1 MEPFQAIFLGI
12 LQGLTEFLPVSSSGH
27 LVIAQSLIPGFSQPG
42 VLFDAILHGGTM
54 LAVLW
59 YFRKMILGLD
69 RRMLVLL
76 AVGTVPAGIVGI
88 TLKDFL
94 EGLFS
99 NTRMV
104 GIALLITGGM
114 NWMIDTRHKTL
125 DTRHKSAIGWADAI
139 VVGVAQA
146 IAIIPGISRSGS
158 TIFAGVIRG
167 IKKEEAA
174 VFSFLLSVPAVAG
187 SVGLEAISHGGKDGI
202 DFASYFLGAV
212 AAFIVGY
219 FSIGILMRF
228 LLERKF
234 KVFAIYCWVLGL
246 TTLVFTL

>member
-27 LVIAQSLIPGFSQPG
+27 LVIAQSLLPGFSQPG
-42 VLFDAILHGGTM
+42 VLFDAVLHGGTM
-54 LAVLW
+54 LAVIW
-59 YFRKMILGLD
+59 YFRKMILRLD
-69 RRMLVLL
+69 KRMLMLLVL
-76 AVGTVPAGIVGI
+76 GTIPAGLVGI
-88 TLKDFL
+88 TFKDFL

-125 DTRHKSAIGWADAI
+125 DIGHKGAIRWADAI
-139 VVGVAQA
+139 VVGVFQA

-158 TIFAGVIRG
+158 TIFAGVMRG

-174 VFSFLLSVPAVAG
+174 VFSFLLSIPAIAG

-202 DFASYFLGAV
+202 DFVSYFLGAI
-212 AAFIVGY
+212 AAFIVGC
-219 FSIGILMRF
+219 FSIGVLMRF
-228 LLERKF
+228 LVEKKF
-234 KVFAIYCWVLGL
+234 KVFAIYCWIVGL